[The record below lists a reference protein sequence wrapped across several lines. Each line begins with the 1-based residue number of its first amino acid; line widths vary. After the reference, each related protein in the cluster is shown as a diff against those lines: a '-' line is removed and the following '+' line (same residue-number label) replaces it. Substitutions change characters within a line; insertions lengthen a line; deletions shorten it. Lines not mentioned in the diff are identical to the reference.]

1 MKNAAK
7 IVNQKIISKIF
18 YPLSGK
24 IGVETFQSL
33 NGWAY
38 KNKTGA
44 ESTSEPVLCVSD
56 QLTALKLQR

>member
-24 IGVETFQSL
+24 IDVETFQSL
-33 NGWAY
+33 NGFGSR
-38 KNKTGA
+38 TV
-44 ESTSEPVLCVSD
+44 ERSD
-56 QLTALKLQR
+56 

>member
-24 IGVETFQSL
+24 IDWEGDFPL
-33 NGWAY
+33 NGRAY

-44 ESTSEPVLCVSD
+44 ESTSEPVLCASD